1 MNSVS
6 YSTVTVGMGTT
17 KTIYQV
23 AASQT
28 CASAS
33 ITDPPLPTAAQQP
46 SANLS
51 MDVFECCVI
60 FMHCVCARQVWIAAA
75 FKGLGFA
82 AVYLTVYNYQ
92 KGILFSTA
100 AVAAAEEVLSR

>member
-1 MNSVS
+1 
-6 YSTVTVGMGTT
+6 MGTT